1 VNFKKLRNV
10 YVFSCIGLC
19 LIFLSPTL
27 ALIIPLPEGQEFSE
41 LWILGPTHIMGDY
54 PFNVSI
60 GSNYHVFLGVGNQM
74 GRLEYYL
81 VKVKL
86 RNQSESMPDSSLGV
100 PSELPA
106 TYEYQLFLR
115 DNSTWET
122 EFTFSLRDVSSKGSV
137 GRISTIVIN
146 GYALSVDKVATQ
158 DESDGG
164 FYYELFFE
172 LWIYNATISDFQFH
186 NRYAGFWV
194 RIS

>member
-27 ALIIPLPEGQEFSE
+27 AIIIPVPEGQEFSE

>member
-27 ALIIPLPEGQEFSE
+27 AIIIPVPEGQEFSE

-122 EFTFSLRDVSSKGSV
+122 EFTFSLRDVSSEGSV

-146 GYALSVDKVATQ
+146 GYPLSVDKIATQ

-172 LWIYNATISDFQFH
+172 LWIYDATISGFRFH

>member
-1 VNFKKLRNV
+1 MNFKKLRNL
-10 YVFSCIGLC
+10 YLFSCIVLC

-27 ALIIPLPEGQEFSE
+27 AMIIPLPEGQEFSE
-41 LWILGPTHIMGDY
+41 LWILGSTHMMEDY

-60 GSNYHVFLGVGNQM
+60 GSNYQVFLGVGNQM
-74 GRLEYYL
+74 GGLEYYL
-81 VKVKL
+81 VQVKL
-86 RNQSESMPDSSLGV
+86 RNQSESMPDSSIGV

-106 TYEYQLFLR
+106 KYEYQLFLR

-122 EFTFSLRDVSSKGSV
+122 EFTFSFRDVSLKGSI

-146 GYALSVDKVATQ
+146 GYALNVDKIATR

-172 LWIYNATISDFQFH
+172 LWIYNATISGFQFH

>member
-1 VNFKKLRNV
+1 MNFKKLRNV

-27 ALIIPLPEGQEFSE
+27 AIIIPVPEGQEFSE

-146 GYALSVDKVATQ
+146 GYAFSIDKVATQ
-158 DESDGG
+158 DETDGG

>member
-1 VNFKKLRNV
+1 MNFKKLRNV

-27 ALIIPLPEGQEFSE
+27 AIIIPVPEGQEFSE

-146 GYALSVDKVATQ
+146 GYAFSIDKIATQ
-158 DESDGG
+158 DETDGG

>member
-1 VNFKKLRNV
+1 MNFKKLRNV

-27 ALIIPLPEGQEFSE
+27 AIIIPVPEGQEFSE

-146 GYALSVDKVATQ
+146 GYAFSIDKVATQ

>member
-1 VNFKKLRNV
+1 MNSKKLRNI

-27 ALIIPLPEGQEFSE
+27 AIIIPLPEGQEFSE
-41 LWILGPTHIMGDY
+41 LWILGPTHMMENY

-172 LWIYNATISDFQFH
+172 LWIYNATISGFQFH

>member
-1 VNFKKLRNV
+1 
-10 YVFSCIGLC
+10 
-19 LIFLSPTL
+19 
-27 ALIIPLPEGQEFSE
+27 
-41 LWILGPTHIMGDY
+41 
-54 PFNVSI
+54 
-60 GSNYHVFLGVGNQM
+60 
-74 GRLEYYL
+74 
-81 VKVKL
+81 
-86 RNQSESMPDSSLGV
+86 
-100 PSELPA
+100 
-106 TYEYQLFLR
+106 LFLC